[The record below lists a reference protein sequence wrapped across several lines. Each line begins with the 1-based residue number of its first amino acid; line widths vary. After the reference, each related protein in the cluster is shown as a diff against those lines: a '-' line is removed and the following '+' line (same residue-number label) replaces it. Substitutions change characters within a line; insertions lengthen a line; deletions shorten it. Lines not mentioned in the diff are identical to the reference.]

1 MLDVITRQRLCIAL
15 IKSALRDKDYYWLT
29 SDAGQYICNELNINA
44 DELIYSFKRYY
55 SNKHIRPLSIDK
67 IIKRLFI

>member
-1 MLDVITRQRLCIAL
+1 MLDLVIRQRLCIAL
-15 IKSALRDKDYYWLT
+15 IKSALRDRDYCWLT
-29 SDAGQYICNELNINA
+29 SDAGQYICDELNINA

-55 SNKHIRPLSIDK
+55 ADRQLRSLSIDK

>member
-15 IKSALRDKDYYWLT
+15 IKSALRDRDYYWLT
-29 SDAGQYICNELNINA
+29 SDAGQYICDELNINA

-55 SNKHIRPLSIDK
+55 ADRQLRSLSIDK